1 MKQIKS
7 LCAIVA
13 TAMFCLALS
22 ANAQQ
27 KEDVSVSYPQIF
39 IGVQGGG
46 QITPTDYD
54 NWKLLTPTAS
64 LSVGSFFT
72 PIVGARLHLNGIWN
86 KGGFANAV
94 DDFRY
99 KYKSVTTDL
108 DLMVNMVTLFG
119 KKFYYP
125 LNVYLI
131 GGIGMNYAWDNGDA
145 FARQNMMDEVL
156 TMAYEKN
163 CFSHNA
169 RIGAQ
174 LDYNLSKHVSLNLE
188 VAANCLKD
196 RYNNKMSN
204 RGDWQLTAQLGVAY
218 KFAAKKKKK
227 AVEETDTEIWE
238 TRQDTIWYDET
249 KIIPKVEGAEV
260 TWTVF
265 YKIRESDFEADK
277 QLAQIGT
284 FLKEHRECKV
294 DVKSYADAQTGNAKI
309 NMEYSKLRQEKA
321 VKALIDAGVPQSA
334 ITSNYYGDTVQPFAE
349 NDKNRVT
356 IIVATSLKDV
366 NEEQIQKTFK
376 TKEVKYRVK

>member
-72 PIVGARLHLNGIWN
+72 PIIGARLHLNGIWN
-86 KGGFANAV
+86 KGGFANGV

-163 CFSHNA
+163 CFS
-169 RIGAQ
+169 
-174 LDYNLSKHVSLNLE
+174 L
-188 VAANCLKD
+188 
-196 RYNNKMSN
+196 
-204 RGDWQLTAQLGVAY
+204 
-218 KFAAKKKKK
+218 
-227 AVEETDTEIWE
+227 
-238 TRQDTIWYDET
+238 
-249 KIIPKVEGAEV
+249 
-260 TWTVF
+260 
-265 YKIRESDFEADK
+265 
-277 QLAQIGT
+277 
-284 FLKEHRECKV
+284 
-294 DVKSYADAQTGNAKI
+294 
-309 NMEYSKLRQEKA
+309 
-321 VKALIDAGVPQSA
+321 QSA
-334 ITSNYYGDTVQPFAE
+334 LPSRAIFWY
-349 NDKNRVT
+349 NDGHGYT
-356 IIVATSLKDV
+356 G
-366 NEEQIQKTFK
+366 
-376 TKEVKYRVK
+376 

>member
-1 MKQIKS
+1 MKRLKS

-13 TAMFCLALS
+13 AALFCLAMP

-27 KEDVSVSYPQIF
+27 EEEASVSYPQIF
-39 IGVQGGG
+39 VGAQGGG
-46 QITPTDYD
+46 QITHTDYD

-72 PIVGARLHLNGIWN
+72 PIIGARLHVNGMWN
-86 KGGFANAV
+86 KGGFMNSV
-94 DDFRY
+94 DNFRY
-99 KYKSVTTDL
+99 KYKYVTTDL

-119 KKFYYP
+119 KKYYYP

-163 CFSHNA
+163 SISHNA

-174 LDYNLSKHVSLNLE
+174 LDYNLSKHVSINLE

-196 RYNNKMSN
+196 KYNSKMSA

-227 AVEETDTEIWE
+227 VVVEEEIWE

-249 KIIPKVEGAEV
+249 IVTPKTESAEV

-277 QLAQIGT
+277 QLAQIGA

-294 DVKSYADAQTGNAKI
+294 DIKSYADAQTGNPKI

-321 VKALIDAGVPQSA
+321 VKALTDAGVPQSA
-334 ITSNYYGDTVQPFAE
+334 ITSSYYGDTVQPFAE

-356 IIVATSLKDV
+356 IIIASGLKDID
-366 NEEQIQKTFK
+366 EKQIQKKFK
-376 TKEVKYRVK
+376 TEEVRYRVK